1 MKVPAKFK
9 EYIWLVNTIRK
20 YKRITFAEINEK
32 WLETEMSEGVEL
44 ARSTFNRHKDA
55 IEDIFGIY
63 IDCDRNN
70 GYKYYIGNANVL
82 HEDSV
87 QNWMLSTLSVS
98 NIISESM
105 ALKDR
110 IKLESVP
117 CDDYIEMVIEAMKK
131 GVRIAVKYR
140 KYGSDKFSN
149 LNFEPYCL
157 KMFMQR
163 WYVLGHF
170 FRAATPEKEG
180 ADYYGVFSFDRIL
193 EMEITDIPFVVK
205 DEFDAQEYFS
215 ECMGVIAGDGTK
227 VVKVVIRAFGEER
240 YYLRDLPL
248 HQSQKEIGQG
258 EDFADFEYY
267 IRPTIDFRMAIIAR
281 GCHVKV
287 LEPESLIEEI
297 RKEHKDALQLY
308 EKQKFH

>member
-227 VVKVVIRAFGEER
+227 AVNVVIRAFGEER

-297 RKEHKDALQLY
+297 RKEHEDALQLY
-308 EKQKFH
+308 EKK

>member
-1 MKVPAKFK
+1 
-9 EYIWLVNTIRK
+9 
-20 YKRITFAEINEK
+20 
-32 WLETEMSEGVEL
+32 
-44 ARSTFNRHKDA
+44 
-55 IEDIFGIY
+55 
-63 IDCDRNN
+63 
-70 GYKYYIGNANVL
+70 
-82 HEDSV
+82 
-87 QNWMLSTLSVS
+87 
-98 NIISESM
+98 
-105 ALKDR
+105 
-110 IKLESVP
+110 
-117 CDDYIEMVIEAMKK
+117 
-131 GVRIAVKYR
+131 VKYR

-163 WYVLGHF
+163 GYVLGHF

-227 VVKVVIRAFGEER
+227 AVKVVIRAFGEER

-297 RKEHKDALQLY
+297 RKEHEDALQLY
-308 EKQKFH
+308 EKK

>member
-308 EKQKFH
+308 EKK

>member
-1 MKVPAKFK
+1 
-9 EYIWLVNTIRK
+9 
-20 YKRITFAEINEK
+20 
-32 WLETEMSEGVEL
+32 
-44 ARSTFNRHKDA
+44 
-55 IEDIFGIY
+55 
-63 IDCDRNN
+63 
-70 GYKYYIGNANVL
+70 
-82 HEDSV
+82 
-87 QNWMLSTLSVS
+87 MLSTLSVS

-180 ADYYGVFSFDRIL
+180 AYYNGVFSFDRIL

-205 DEFDAQEYFS
+205 DEFDAQEYFC

-227 VVKVVIRAFGEER
+227 AVNVVIRAFGEER

-308 EKQKFH
+308 EKK

>member
-32 WLETEMSEGVEL
+32 GWETEMSEGVEL

-308 EKQKFH
+308 EKK